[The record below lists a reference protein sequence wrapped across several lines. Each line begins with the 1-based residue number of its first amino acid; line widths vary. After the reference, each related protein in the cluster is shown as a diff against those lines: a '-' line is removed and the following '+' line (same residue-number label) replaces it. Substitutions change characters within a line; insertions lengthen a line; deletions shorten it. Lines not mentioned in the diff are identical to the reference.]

1 MKIIV
6 FNISACQ
13 NNLKILKNINLKKKI
28 IIKNFLKHELNQL
41 TNIT

>member
-13 NNLKILKNINLKKKI
+13 NNLKILKNINFKKNNNNK
-28 IIKNFLKHELNQL
+28 KLFKTRVNQL